1 MCLYFS
7 EAAANFAA
15 GFAGIHSA
23 RFAMSSKAFALLL
36 ALLLFCPLQA
46 RAESLDWPPGLKD
59 VVINKFTTLQTV
71 EFAIRDS
78 DQKAPAGIVPT
89 FTFDRPN
96 HSCHEASGQAYRV
109 YGEPYLFGRD
119 EDGSYLVRVSFT
131 LFYREAITLDSL
143 FASPWK
149 EGSPGA
155 LEVKFTRE
163 DEFWKASK
171 GRELSSDSKPK
182 AHEAK

>member
-1 MCLYFS
+1 MTT
-7 EAAANFAA
+7 
-15 GFAGIHSA
+15 
-23 RFAMSSKAFALLL
+23 KAFALLL
-36 ALLLFCPLQA
+36 AFFLFCPVQS
-46 RAESLDWPPGLKD
+46 RAEALEWPPGLKD
-59 VVINKFTTLQTV
+59 VVTNKFTTLQTV

-109 YGEPYLFGRD
+109 YGEPFLYGRD

-149 EGSPGA
+149 EGSGGA
-155 LEVKFTRE
+155 LEVKFTKE

-171 GRELSSDSKPK
+171 GRELPSDGNPKPK
-182 AHEAK
+182 ESK